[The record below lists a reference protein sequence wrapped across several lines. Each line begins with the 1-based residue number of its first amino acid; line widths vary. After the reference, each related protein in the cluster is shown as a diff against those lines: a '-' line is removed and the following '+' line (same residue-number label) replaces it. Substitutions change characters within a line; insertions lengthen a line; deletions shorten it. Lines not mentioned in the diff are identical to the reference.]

1 MMFYS
6 TSSEMEM
13 ITIGLVSRPKSAGHS
28 WFRFKL
34 AINWGFDPPFP
45 DTVKSQGWFTNTE
58 LYHQIVVVSWFTPVY
73 PPFFVGW
80 IPISTVDGCEILHH
94 QKDGWNPINSGTNH
108 LSTGAGFR
116 NHPPYLKNS
125 IMKNFTG
132 FPEGAGPL
140 PKLSEAV
147 WYSLPG
153 KCLDL
158 KSSQEYLC
166 LYVRIYIYIHTYK
179 YIYIYIFRWYSIIYC
194 YDVICYIIYIILYMM
209 LYDYYSIVIS
219 IILVFLLQSW
229 IITMIL
235 SLSLSLHI
243 YIYVYTYV
251 IYIYIYMHII

>member
-166 LYVRIYIYIHTYK
+166 LYVRIYIYIRIN
-179 YIYIYIFRWYSIIYC
+179 IYIYI
-194 YDVICYIIYIILYMM
+194 
-209 LYDYYSIVIS
+209 
-219 IILVFLLQSW
+219 
-229 IITMIL
+229 
-235 SLSLSLHI
+235 
-243 YIYVYTYV
+243 
-251 IYIYIYMHII
+251 